1 MYDFL
6 SRLSASL
13 ARRLEQPINSL
24 QQNFD
29 NQSAAINSRLD
40 RLIDELSYS
49 REAPPPSLLQ
59 RPPTTGSNK
68 LAVPEPYSTLDL
80 DADISLIEQFSF
92 DWSAHALEYPES
104 LGKLRIAA
112 QRLLPMLLESAQ
124 DSTTFSLSAPERL
137 RRIGDDVAC
146 LARRP
151 LFYPDMFQ
159 GVALLPDGNFEALS
173 SAEAQ
178 HIRASGLLGPEDRA
192 AVREVYEKLFQGCT
206 APLKVVEIGS
216 AAGRGSTRIAGEYV
230 KRTHGTLYCI
240 DPYNDP
246 AWGTKNYFAFLANLQ
261 IFDLESTVV
270 PLRCFSV
277 EAAALFDDGS
287 LDAAFIDGSHI
298 YPNVLADIDAYLP
311 KIRKGG
317 YIFGHDLHDVPSRFD
332 RDELLRNSDR
342 NNTKVSYKNSEGHLE
357 TVDAHSG
364 VILAVQDR
372 FGDDVRIYPG
382 SVVWSRQV

>member
-1 MYDFL
+1 MYNFL

-24 QQNFD
+24 QQRFD
-29 NQSAAINSRLD
+29 SQSAAINSRLD
-40 RLIDELSYS
+40 RLIEELSRS
-49 REAPPPSLLQ
+49 RSAPPPSLLQ
-59 RPPTTGSNK
+59 RPTTTGPNK
-68 LAVPEPYSTLDL
+68 LAVSGPYSTLDL
-80 DADISLIEQFSF
+80 DADISLIEQFSL
-92 DWSAHALEYPES
+92 DWSANASDYPES
-104 LGKLRIAA
+104 LGKLRSAA
-112 QRLLPMLLESAQ
+112 QRLLPMLLESTQ
-124 DSTTFSLSAPERL
+124 NLTTFSLSAPERL

-151 LFYPDMFQ
+151 LFYPDMFH
-159 GVALLPDGNFEALS
+159 GVTLLPDGTFKHLS
-173 SAEAQ
+173 NAETQ
-178 HIRASGLLGPEDRA
+178 HIRASGLLGPDDRA
-192 AVREVYEKLFQGCT
+192 AVREVYENLLQGCT
-206 APLKVVEIGS
+206 GPLEVIEIGS

-230 KRTHGTLYCI
+230 KRTGGTLYCI

-261 IFDLESTVV
+261 IFDLGSTVV
-270 PLRCFSV
+270 PLRSFSV
-277 EAAALFDDGS
+277 EAAALFDNGT
-287 LDAAFIDGSHI
+287 LDAVFVDGSHI

-332 RDELLRNSDR
+332 RDELLRNSNR
-342 NNTKVSYKNSEGHLE
+342 NNTKVSYKTFEGDLE
-357 TVDAHSG
+357 IVDAHPG